1 MMFFSV
7 VKWVVECV
15 HRCVPIFVCACF
27 CLLQWLH
34 KLVHSRME
42 KKSLREMRVLVCQV
56 ILVSF
61 FFFFFFFYNGSTS
74 WCTHT
79 WRRKAGK
86 SKKGGRRKWNGLRCR
101 ETGHELRVPM
111 CANFLKFFFYNGST
125 NCCAHTWRRKA
136 GKSKKGGRRKWNGL
150 QRRETGHE
158 LRVLMCSSFCCFPFF
173 FFYNGPHTGALAH
186 GEKKQGRG
194 EHESERREE
203 KTE

>member
-61 FFFFFFFYNGSTS
+61 FFFFFFFFTM
-74 WCTHT
+74 
-79 WRRKAGK
+79 A
-86 SKKGGRRKWNGLRCR
+86 
-101 ETGHELRVPM
+101 PQ
-111 CANFLKFFFYNGST
+111 A
-125 NCCAHTWRRKA
+125 
-136 GKSKKGGRRKWNGL
+136 
-150 QRRETGHE
+150 
-158 LRVLMCSSFCCFPFF
+158 
-173 FFYNGPHTGALAH
+173 GALTH
-186 GEKKQGRG
+186 GEEKRGRVRKEGGENGMVFSVVKQVMNYVC
-194 EHESERREE
+194 
-203 KTE
+203 

>member
-61 FFFFFFFYNGSTS
+61 FFFLFFF
-74 WCTHT
+74 
-79 WRRKAGK
+79 
-86 SKKGGRRKWNGLRCR
+86 
-101 ETGHELRVPM
+101 
-111 CANFLKFFFYNGST
+111 
-125 NCCAHTWRRKA
+125 
-136 GKSKKGGRRKWNGL
+136 L
-150 QRRETGHE
+150 QWLHK
-158 LRVLMCSSFCCFPFF
+158 LVHSHM
-173 FFYNGPHTGALAH
+173 
-186 GEKKQGRG
+186 EKKSG
-194 EHESERREE
+194 EE
-203 KTE
+203 